1 MNDNSRFSLGRRRW
15 PPSAAPIIQTGDP
28 ANGTVQAGII
38 PGENDIC
45 YAVVFR
51 DRFGNSTIIE
61 CYPTLGEA
69 EAAALAFARQKNRLF
84 APSTIMTGDAS

>member
-1 MNDNSRFSLGRRRW
+1 MNDSSRFSLGRRRW
-15 PPSAAPIIQTGDP
+15 PPPAAPIIQTGDP

-38 PGENDIC
+38 QNDIC
-45 YAVVFR
+45 YAVMFR

-69 EAAALAFARQKNRLF
+69 EAAALAFARQENCLF
-84 APSTIMTGDAS
+84 APSTIMTGDAP